1 MARYC
6 AKHIVAGLSS
16 EEAPDFTMMVEGLTD
31 EEVEDVLASLEDFR
45 AGRYEVLGPGLT
57 DEEFLMAVHG
67 W

>member
-1 MARYC
+1 MRR
-6 AKHIVAGLSS
+6 HSGGS
-16 EEAPDFTMMVEGLTD
+16 GLTD
-31 EEVEDVLASLEDFR
+31 EEVEDVLASLEDLR